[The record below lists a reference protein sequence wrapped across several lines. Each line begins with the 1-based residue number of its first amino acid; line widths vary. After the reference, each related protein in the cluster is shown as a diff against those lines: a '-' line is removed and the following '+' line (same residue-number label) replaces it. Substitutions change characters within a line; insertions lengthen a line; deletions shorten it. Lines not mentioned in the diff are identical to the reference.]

1 MAFVAMFQGTAAPE
15 HLSTVKESVAILE
28 RESRDQ
34 PGTIRYEF
42 YQSADDPTVFLLF
55 AIWETEAD
63 WRAHV
68 ASEAHQK
75 HVASLPA
82 GAWKLRP
89 VKSEWQALTN

>member
-1 MAFVAMFQGTAAPE
+1 MAFVAMFQGTAARE

-28 RESRDQ
+28 HASRDQ

-42 YQSADDPTVFLLF
+42 YQSTEDPTIFLLF
-55 AIWETEAD
+55 GIWKTEAD

-68 ASEAHQK
+68 ASEAHRK

-82 GAWKLRP
+82 GAWKIRP
-89 VKSEWQALTN
+89 VKSEWQALSD

>member
-1 MAFVAMFQGTAAPE
+1 MAFVAMFQGTAAAE

-42 YQSADDPTVFLLF
+42 YQSAEEPTLFLLF

-63 WRAHV
+63 WRAHI
-68 ASEAHQK
+68 ASEAHRK
-75 HVASLPA
+75 HVSFLPA
-82 GAWKLRP
+82 GAWKIRP
-89 VKSEWQALTN
+89 AKSEWQALSD